1 MTTSQKVLIGA
12 AAAAVIVGGVAIG
25 LTVSRT
31 PDKLDLSTIH
41 TEAAEET
48 MASSSETPETTPPE
62 TMESTEQTDA
72 SSSVTANLET
82 YTSGKVTIQ
91 YPVVSNLEDQEL
103 QEKINELLKN
113 NALSV
118 IDANEIDT
126 ENDQLDIQCSVISVN
141 RSRLTATYEGT
152 LNVQGAAHPTNLFY
166 SNTVSMTQA
175 ADLGFSDF
183 TDAYT
188 MAGYVLSDDV
198 QFLNLTSEELSAVLE
213 YRSSLSLETLTEI
226 FVGADFPLN
235 QAGEW
240 PQPFS
245 YEKQGMI
252 CFSMPVPHAL
262 GDYVIVSYDPVTK

>member
-141 RSRLTATYEGT
+141 RSRLTATYGGT

-226 FVGADFPLN
+226 FEGADFPLN

-240 PQPFS
+240 PQSFS

>member
-62 TMESTEQTDA
+62 TMETTEQTDA

-118 IDANEIDT
+118 IDAN
-126 ENDQLDIQCSVISVN
+126 
-141 RSRLTATYEGT
+141 
-152 LNVQGAAHPTNLFY
+152 
-166 SNTVSMTQA
+166 
-175 ADLGFSDF
+175 
-183 TDAYT
+183 
-188 MAGYVLSDDV
+188 
-198 QFLNLTSEELSAVLE
+198 
-213 YRSSLSLETLTEI
+213 
-226 FVGADFPLN
+226 
-235 QAGEW
+235 
-240 PQPFS
+240 
-245 YEKQGMI
+245 
-252 CFSMPVPHAL
+252 
-262 GDYVIVSYDPVTK
+262 

>member
-48 MASSSETPETTPPE
+48 MASSETAATAPE
-62 TMESTEQTDA
+62 TMESTKQKPDA
-72 SSSVTANLET
+72 SSSITADLET
-82 YTSGKVTIQ
+82 YTSGKVSIQ

-103 QEKINELLKN
+103 QTKINELLKN

-118 IDANEIDT
+118 IEANAIDT
-126 ENDQLDIQCSVISVN
+126 ENDQMDIKCSVISVN
-141 RSRLTATYEGT
+141 RSRLTATYQGT

-198 QFLNLTSEELSAVLE
+198 QFLNLTSDELSAVLE
-213 YRSSLSLETLTEI
+213 YRSSLSLETLTEL
-226 FVGADFPLN
+226 FESADFPLN
-235 QAGEW
+235 QEGEW
-240 PQPFS
+240 PQSFS
-245 YEKQGMI
+245 YEKQGAI
-252 CFSMPVPHAL
+252 CFSLPVPHAL